1 MIEATIIS
9 YLIDKTS
16 AAKNVYAERPTSP
29 PTKYIIVEKTGS
41 DRTNRV
47 DRATIAIQS
56 IGGTM
61 LDAASLNEEVKAKMD
76 AIISQDSI
84 GACRLNSDYNFT
96 DQTTKEYRY
105 QAVFDITHY

>member
-16 AAKNVYAERPTSP
+16 AAKAVYAERPKNP
-29 PTKYIIVEKTGS
+29 PAKYIVIEKTGGGRV
-41 DRTNRV
+41 DRV
-47 DRATIAIQS
+47 DRATIAIQ
-56 IGGTM
+56 
-61 LDAASLNEEVKAKMD
+61 
-76 AIISQDSI
+76 SI

>member
-16 AAKNVYAERPTSP
+16 AAKAVYAERPKSP
-29 PTKYIIVEKTGS
+29 PAKYIIVEKTGS
-41 DRTNRV
+41 SRADRV
-47 DRATIAIQS
+47 DRATVAIQS
-56 IGGTM
+56 IGGTL
-61 LDAASLNEEVKAKMD
+61 LDAASLNEEVKTKMD
-76 AIISQDSI
+76 AILSLESI

>member
-16 AAKNVYAERPTSP
+16 AAKNVFAERPTSP

-41 DRTNRV
+41 DRTDRV

-56 IGGTM
+56 IGGTL
-61 LDAASLNEEVKAKMD
+61 LDAATLNEEVKTKMD

-96 DQTTKEYRY
+96 NQETKEYRY